1 MIAIG
6 RGQLHAPDC
15 TITDEPNRVEQ
26 GRLSRAIGPN
36 RTFTGSR
43 GSETS
48 ASER

>member
-26 GRLSRAIGPN
+26 GRLSRAIRPEQDIHGLEGQQN
-36 RTFTGSR
+36 ISK
-43 GSETS
+43 
-48 ASER
+48 